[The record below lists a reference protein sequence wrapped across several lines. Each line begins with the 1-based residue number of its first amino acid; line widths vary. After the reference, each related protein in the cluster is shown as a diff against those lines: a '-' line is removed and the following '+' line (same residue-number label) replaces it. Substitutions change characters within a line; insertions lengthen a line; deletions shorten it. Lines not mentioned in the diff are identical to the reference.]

1 MNDKELEKLKAKRL
15 YEMKKNISEKTNEHN
30 TISSKKSITSN
41 KPDPKSILIKS
52 LGYRGLEVLNIAEN
66 QFPIETKLIIDKLS
80 ELILM
85 GHLTDRIDGGQLLTL
100 FRSMGLNIRME
111 TKINIEKDGQKFS
124 LSDKLKNKLT

>member
-124 LSDKLKNKLT
+124 LSDKLKNKE

>member
-1 MNDKELEKLKAKRL
+1 MNDKELEKLQAKRL
-15 YEMKKNISEKTNEHN
+15 YEMKKNISEKTNEQN
-30 TISSKKSITSN
+30 IMSQKQNIIPNKTS
-41 KPDPKSILIKS
+41 PKSVLIKY

-85 GHLTDRIDGGQLLTL
+85 GHLTDHIDGGQLLTL
-100 FRSMGLNIRME
+100 FRSIGLNIRME